1 MRYKSEITQL
11 TKKHWLDAGY
21 DIYSN
26 ETVIIKPKGSA
37 IIGTNLYV
45 EIPDGYAGLLW
56 SRSGLSCNYEI
67 ETGAGCIDSSY
78 RGEVKV
84 HLYNH
89 SDLPYTVNKG
99 DKITQMLIVPV
110 KLGTWQKVDEL
121 SETER
126 GEKGFGSTGV

>member
-11 TKKHWLDAGY
+11 TKTHWLDAGY

-126 GEKGFGSTGV
+126 GEKGFGSTGL

>member
-1 MRYKSEITQL
+1 M
-11 TKKHWLDAGY
+11 
-21 DIYSN
+21 
-26 ETVIIKPKGSA
+26 
-37 IIGTNLYV
+37 
-45 EIPDGYAGLLW
+45 LW

-110 KLGTWQKVDEL
+110 KLGTWQKVNEL